1 MKNIL
6 KHPDRSLYK
15 WDKQIGEGAFGK
27 VYAAVRKSDGLKVAI
42 KELSRSKMTVSS
54 EDVPLEVLILQQVRD
69 IPGVATIQDWH
80 ETRDSFYIVM
90 ERCSGQDLFDY
101 ISMQGTLT
109 EQVSRTVFRQVR
121 PQLTGFFLLKVVSII
136 AKKINKTLN
145 NYNKTSNIS

>member
-1 MKNIL
+1 MFINTVLKNIL

-121 PQLTGFFLLKVVSII
+121 PQLTGFFF
-136 AKKINKTLN
+136 A
-145 NYNKTSNIS
+145 